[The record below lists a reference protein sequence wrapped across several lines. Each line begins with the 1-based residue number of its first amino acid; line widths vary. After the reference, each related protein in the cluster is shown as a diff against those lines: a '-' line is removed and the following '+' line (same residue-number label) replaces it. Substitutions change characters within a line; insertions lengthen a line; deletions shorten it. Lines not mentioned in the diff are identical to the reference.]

1 MSHNQRQIIAPLII
15 KPSPKRT
22 LRARLVLCAALAMAL
37 TGCETLGKKPAKD
50 QTNRANDR
58 LEYQTIGRN
67 IVRPTQ
73 SYIPTLTAG
82 GEANTDAT
90 ARAPRLKSKTV
101 DAFVKPLPVPE
112 FIDVVFGGML
122 EVPYVTGPGVAEM
135 TEIVQLRSSGQ
146 IASRDFLDLVSV
158 ALEDY
163 GVRVIAENGS
173 YRLIKDEALRARIPQ
188 FVKSRAQNRP
198 IYVRSFSS

>member
-1 MSHNQRQIIAPLII
+1 
-15 KPSPKRT
+15 
-22 LRARLVLCAALAMAL
+22 
-37 TGCETLGKKPAKD
+37 
-50 QTNRANDR
+50 

-67 IVRPTQ
+67 IVRPDADAGVTNIGGSDGPQTTRPTNQTTQ

-82 GEANTDAT
+82 GEANTDTT

-135 TEIVQLRSSGQ
+135 SEIVQLRSSGQ
-146 IASRDFLDLVSV
+146 IASRDFLELVSV

-163 GVRVIAENGS
+163 GVRVISENG
-173 YRLIKDEALRARIPQ
+173 RASPNSSNPAHRIERRRICGQ
-188 FVKSRAQNRP
+188 
-198 IYVRSFSS
+198 SFNL